1 MKGASGHAPGV
12 NRAPRSW
19 PLAFGLALVLV
30 GALVALSATI
40 NPLLGRYLHW
50 DRILVG
56 APVGLVA
63 LALALRRRWL

>member
-1 MKGASGHAPGV
+1 
-12 NRAPRSW
+12 
-19 PLAFGLALVLV
+19 
-30 GALVALSATI
+30 VALSATI